1 VREYVLGDFL
11 EVHSFLPKSVI
22 ETGVECAV
30 DLEELVE
37 VGETD
42 SPSSSVR
49 RRAIMRR
56 ISNGSWRSGRY
67 REM

>member
-1 VREYVLGDFL
+1 VREYVLGDVL

-22 ETGVECAV
+22 ETGAECAV

-37 VGETD
+37 VGEKELVIVVGEKTCD
-42 SPSSSVR
+42 HEEDFKR
-49 RRAIMRR
+49 KLEE
-56 ISNGSWRSGRY
+56 RY